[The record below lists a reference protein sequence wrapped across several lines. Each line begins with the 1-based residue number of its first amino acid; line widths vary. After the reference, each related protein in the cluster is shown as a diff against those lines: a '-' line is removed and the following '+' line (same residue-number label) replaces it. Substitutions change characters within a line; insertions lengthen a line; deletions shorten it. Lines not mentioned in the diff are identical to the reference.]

1 MKESHLPVLK
11 KVIIIDDEP
20 LARSIVKSF
29 LSLRENIEIVA
40 ECNNGY
46 EGVKAIE
53 EFQPDLVFL
62 DIQMPKING
71 FEMLEIIDENPSVI
85 FTTAFDEY
93 AIKAFD
99 TSAID
104 YLLKPFTQERFEKA
118 MNKWEKTHLTES
130 RKENIDNLIG
140 KQPDEHLRIVVKEKG
155 IIKIIPT
162 SDIYYLEAY
171 DDYVKIHTKEK
182 YFLKKKTMSYYENS
196 LDSKDFIRIHR
207 SFIININQLTKIESF
222 EKNSY
227 RATLTNGANIPIS
240 RNSYSEL
247 KNILGL

>member
-1 MKESHLPVLK
+1 MK

-29 LSLRENIEIVA
+29 LEKHAEIEVVA
-40 ECNNGY
+40 ECNNGF

-53 EFQPDLVFL
+53 AHSPDLIFL

-71 FEMLEIIDENPSVI
+71 FEMLELIDSNPSVI

-93 AIKAFD
+93 ALKAFD

-104 YLLKPFTQERFEKA
+104 YLLKPFTEERFNQAFEKWKSSDKNHSKTEA
-118 MNKWEKTHLTES
+118 INKIV
-130 RKENIDNLIG
+130 N
-140 KQPDEHLRIVVKEKG
+140 KQPDEKSRVVVKDG
-155 IIKIIPT
+155 STIQIIPT
-162 SDIYYLEAY
+162 SDILFFEAY

-182 YFLKKKTMSYYENS
+182 YYLKKKTLSYYEQTLN
-196 LDSKDFIRIHR
+196 SKDFLRIHR
-207 SFIININQLTKIESF
+207 SYILNVNYLTKIDSF

-227 RATLTNGANIPIS
+227 RATLTNQVKIPIS
-240 RNSYSEL
+240 RNSYAQL
-247 KNILGL
+247 KEVLGI

>member
-1 MKESHLPVLK
+1 MK

-20 LARSIVKSF
+20 LARSIVSAYLKNF
-29 LSLRENIEIVA
+29 KELEIVA
-40 ECNNGY
+40 ECNNGF
-46 EGVKAIE
+46 EGIKAIE
-53 EFQPDLVFL
+53 KHQPDLIFL

-71 FEMLEIIDENPSVI
+71 FEMLEIIDVNPSDI

-104 YLLKPFTQERFEKA
+104 YLLKPFTQERFDKA
-118 MNKWEKTHLTES
+118 VSKWEQSLSTES
-130 RKENIDNLIG
+130 RKENVGNLIG
-140 KQPDEHLRIVVKEKG
+140 KQPDEHLRIVVKDKG
-155 IIKIIPT
+155 TIKIIPT
-162 SDIYYLEAY
+162 TEVYYLEAY
-171 DDYVKIHTKEK
+171 DDYVKVHTKEK
-182 YFLKKKTMSYYENS
+182 YYLKKKTMNYYEKS
-196 LDSKDFIRIHR
+196 LDSTDFIRIHR
-207 SFIININQLTKIESF
+207 SFIINVNQLTKIESF

-240 RNSYSEL
+240 RSSYGEL

>member
-1 MKESHLPVLK
+1 MAVKK

-29 LSLRENIEIVA
+29 LSKIENIQIVA
-40 ECNNGY
+40 ECSNGF
-46 EGVKAIE
+46 EGAKSIE
-53 EFQPDLVFL
+53 EHQPDLIFL

-99 TSAID
+99 NSAID
-104 YLLKPFTQERFEKA
+104 YLLKPFTQERFDKA
-118 MNKWEKTHLTES
+118 IDKWEKSTSIES
-130 RKENIDNLIG
+130 KKEAIEHVVS
-140 KQPDEHLRIVVKEKG
+140 KQPDEQLRIVVKEKNA
-155 IIKIIPT
+155 IKIIPT
-162 SDIYYLEAY
+162 AEVFYIEAY
-171 DDYVKIHTKEK
+171 DDYVKVHTKDN
-182 YFLKKKTMSYYENS
+182 YFLKKKTMNYYEKS
-196 LDSKDFIRIHR
+196 LNKNDFIRIHR
-207 SFIININQLTKIESF
+207 SFIININQLTKIESY
-222 EKNSY
+222 EKNAY
-227 RATLTNGANIPIS
+227 RATLTNGSKVPIS